1 QAIEQVWPDW
11 ISNSKLEAKTGVRL
25 HQQVFQLTQK
35 LMKQGAIRGE
45 RRGREWFFIATK
57 LNRESVAS
65 NTEAPTQTVAVRACT
80 AFESRARVVLGA
92 RFGVRLMAGRL
103 PGVPKIFD
111 MVSEDGQIVGDAKY
125 LDLVR
130 GEKTPPA
137 KFSNIAEH
145 VWLLEKVNAPV

>member
-1 QAIEQVWPDW
+1 VVAHYRPLMCETSSSTRPISVKRKLWSAQVEQRHGLESMNEERIRQAIEQVWPDW

-65 NTEAPTQTVAVRACT
+65 NTEAPTQTVAVRDCT

-103 PGVPKIFD
+103 PG
-111 MVSEDGQIVGDAKY
+111 
-125 LDLVR
+125 
-130 GEKTPPA
+130 
-137 KFSNIAEH
+137 
-145 VWLLEKVNAPV
+145 